1 MTSYWSRSLRVVP
14 SPRTFE
20 QIPAKPTQKLILNA
34 DTEEADIPQLKER
47 QGKRSQTYSVSLQL
61 AGEGIS
67 VKLL

>member
-1 MTSYWSRSLRVVP
+1 
-14 SPRTFE
+14 
-20 QIPAKPTQKLILNA
+20 LNA

-47 QGKRSQTYSVSLQL
+47 QGKGSQTYSVSLQL